1 HLVPAGQP
9 PARRSCQR
17 VHSTIRK
24 ESRGRPIPS
33 AASNHSSWGR
43 RNLSCPNRFDSAKR
57 YLPSRQQ
64 KTVPRSCASAVSRLT
79 DFIEQS
85 LRVGFRQ
92 FPKPFGVPIVLAE
105 AVSVRVNPNTPPT
118 LLFQGPQDNKLGKT
132 HAAVKIE
139 HSLVAVAIRW
149 QFASP
154 GGEGWRGLLN
164 GDCFA
169 GRYQ

>member
-1 HLVPAGQP
+1 QRSFQPLKLGSPKFVVPEP
-9 PARRSCQR
+9 F
-17 VHSTIRK
+17 
-24 ESRGRPIPS
+24 
-33 AASNHSSWGR
+33 
-43 RNLSCPNRFDSAKR
+43 RFSEKILAIA
-57 YLPSRQQ
+57 P
-64 KTVPRSCASAVSRLT
+64 TENVPRSCASAVSRLT

-85 LRVGFRQ
+85 LRIGFRQ

-132 HAAVKIE
+132 HAAVKIG

-169 GRYQ
+169 GR